1 VGRFFAAIILC
12 ASVVLIAAAPTP
24 TPTPTPVPISTPV
37 LTAPTTPPPLPPGV
51 AGTVLVYPFDV
62 QTGAN
67 PKIGA
72 AIAEILGE
80 EMSQAGSLV
89 VLPIPIGI
97 KRADFLSHAREQH
110 ADFYISGYVTPVG
123 DAAAV
128 VEQVV
133 SVESGVILF
142 SQTAQV
148 QSVADVASQ
157 SLQARSEILAFLGRA
172 TQSMQQAPSSGTPA
186 PQTTNGAQM
195 QLKGINGIVDSVFR
209 HHGPTPTPAPIV
221 KPNRGIFVV
230 APTASAGI
238 TTADLK
244 EATDELY
251 FALQH
256 YYTAQVA
263 PATANVS
270 AAANSICGTNRNNTV
285 ASGTISQVIPK
296 HGHATATFVL
306 SVYTCF
312 GAKLEDV
319 TGTGQSPKAAIDA
332 AVASYASAHPDNS

>member
-24 TPTPTPVPISTPV
+24 TSTPVPISTPV

-62 QTGAN
+62 QTGAD
-67 PKIGA
+67 PKIGT
-72 AIAEILGE
+72 AIAEILGQ

-89 VLPIPIGI
+89 VLPIPLGI
-97 KRADFLSHAREQH
+97 KRADFLSHARDQH

-157 SLQARSEILAFLGRA
+157 SLQARSEILAFLGRS
-172 TQSMQQAPSSGTPA
+172 TQSMQETPSSSTPA

-195 QLKGINGIVDSVFR
+195 QLKGINGIVDSVF
-209 HHGPTPTPAPIV
+209 HHRGATPTPAPVV
-221 KPNRGIFVV
+221 KPNRGVFVV
-230 APTASAGI
+230 APTALAGI

-244 EATDELY
+244 DTTNEMY

-256 YYTAQVA
+256 YYTAQMA
-263 PATANVS
+263 PATSNVS
-270 AAANSICGTNRNNTV
+270 ASANSICGTNRNNTI

-312 GAKLEDV
+312 GAKLEDI
-319 TGTGQSPKAAIDA
+319 TGTGQSPKAAVDA
-332 AVASYASAHPDNS
+332 AVASYATAHPDNS

>member
-1 VGRFFAAIILC
+1 LT
-12 ASVVLIAAAPTP
+12 TP
-24 TPTPTPVPISTPV
+24 LLTP
-37 LTAPTTPPPLPPGV
+37 PTTPPPLPPGV

-62 QTGAN
+62 QTGAD
-67 PKIGA
+67 PKIGT
-72 AIAEILGE
+72 AIAEILGQ

-89 VLPIPIGI
+89 VLPIPLGI
-97 KRADFLSHAREQH
+97 KRSDFLSHARDQH

-123 DAAAV
+123 DSAAV

-157 SLQARSEILAFLGRA
+157 SLQARSEILSFLGRS
-172 TQSMQQAPSSGTPA
+172 TQSMQEAPTSGTPA
-186 PQTTNGAQM
+186 PQTTNGAQV
-195 QLKGINGIVDSVFR
+195 QLKGINGIVDSVFH
-209 HHGPTPTPAPIV
+209 HHGPTPTPSPIV
-221 KPNRGIFVV
+221 KPNRGMFVV
-230 APTASAGI
+230 SPTAGAGI

-244 EATDELY
+244 TASDELY

-256 YYTAQVA
+256 NYVAQMA
-263 PATANVS
+263 PATGNVS
-270 AAANSICGTNRNNTV
+270 ASADSICGTNRNNTI
-285 ASGTISQVIPK
+285 ASGVISQVIPK
-296 HGHATATFVL
+296 RGRPTATFVL

-312 GAKLEDV
+312 GAKLVDV
-319 TGTGQSPKAAIDA
+319 TGTGGTPKAAVDA